1 MGEKTIK
8 VILDANIFVSFF
20 LTGGETIAT
29 VFALW
34 KRGKFEVFA
43 STDIVAEVYR
53 IFRYPKIQKRITSVD
68 QKALIQMVEDLVERV
83 YPQKRTHVL
92 RDPDDEKYLEAASAC
107 HADYLVSGD
116 RDLLSLKNFGTTRI
130 VSPKEFVEVLQK
142 GI

>member
-8 VILDANIFVSFF
+8 VILDANIYVSFF
-20 LTGGETIAT
+20 LTGGETIAS

-34 KRGKFEVFA
+34 KRGEFEVFT
-43 STDIVAEVYR
+43 SIDIVAEVYR

-68 QKALIQMVEDLVERV
+68 QKALTRMVEDLVERV
-83 YPQKRTHVL
+83 YPQERTHVL

-107 HADYLVSGD
+107 DADYLVTGD

-130 VSPKEFVEVLQK
+130 VSPKEFVEILQK

>member
-8 VILDANIFVSFF
+8 VILDANVYVSFF
-20 LTGGETIAT
+20 LTRGETIAS

-34 KRGKFEVFA
+34 KRGEFEVFV
-43 STDIVAEVYR
+43 STDIVAEAYR

-68 QKALIQMVEDLVERV
+68 QKALTQMVEDLVERI
-83 YPQKRTHVL
+83 YPQERTHVL

-107 HADYLVSGD
+107 QADYLVTGD

-130 VSPKEFVEVLQK
+130 VSPKEFVDILK
-142 GI
+142 K